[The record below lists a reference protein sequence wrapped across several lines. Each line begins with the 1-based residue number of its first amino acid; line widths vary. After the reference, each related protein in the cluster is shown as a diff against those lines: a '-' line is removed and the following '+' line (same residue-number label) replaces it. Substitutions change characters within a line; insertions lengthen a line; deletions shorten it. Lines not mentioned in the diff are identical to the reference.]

1 MRLFIIAI
9 VFFIVTPVFALTE
22 AQIKDAY
29 YKSYT
34 YEKMQDYENAIN
46 ALSSVLN
53 EYQDG
58 YTVNLRMGWLYYLKT
73 NYANSISH
81 YQTAIKAAPSSIE
94 AKLGYLNPLLAQGK
108 YEKAETFIYQTLSI
122 DCYNYY
128 ANLKLAY
135 ALRKQKKYDLAEKV
149 AKQMLILYPI
159 DVSFL
164 TELGLTQHEKGE
176 TDNALVTFWNILVLD
191 NENPVAKQFLTSSP

>member
-1 MRLFIIAI
+1 MFQFLSAFSHRAFQIKTTLIYQDNCIKGQVVCPVLNLKKKTMVILDEHAGFKQIKIDNI
-9 VFFIVTPVFALTE
+9 TLNRIQKKPVRVTPVFALTE

-94 AKLGYLNPLLAQGK
+94 AKLGYLNPL
-108 YEKAETFIYQTLSI
+108 T
-122 DCYNYY
+122 
-128 ANLKLAY
+128 
-135 ALRKQKKYDLAEKV
+135 
-149 AKQMLILYPI
+149 
-159 DVSFL
+159 
-164 TELGLTQHEKGE
+164 
-176 TDNALVTFWNILVLD
+176 
-191 NENPVAKQFLTSSP
+191 